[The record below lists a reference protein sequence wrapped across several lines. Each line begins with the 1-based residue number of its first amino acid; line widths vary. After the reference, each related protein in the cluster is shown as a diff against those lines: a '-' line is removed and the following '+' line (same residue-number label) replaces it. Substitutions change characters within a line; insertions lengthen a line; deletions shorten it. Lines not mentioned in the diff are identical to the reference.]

1 MSQLK
6 PSFTREIR
14 DALENSKFTLSDFE
28 IEYPETGRNLL
39 RIIFIHKPN
48 YSLLLSEE
56 YRQLECVY
64 FIKMIPGEFKIQESS
79 QTSLGGVVDEIPK
92 WCENIRRDLYA
103 LAPKIDLLEQ
113 LRQQLHRN
121 LDELVSDPNDY
132 FGPNELDLV
141 DERFNRLYADIANL
155 KEDHALTKQQL
166 ATLKKEIEEFK
177 QSARAYPKGI
187 WARITSNK
195 LVKTAGGIVNSTE
208 GRTFIFQQIRRAL
221 GLSDES

>member
-39 RIIFIHKPN
+39 RITFIHKPG
-48 YSLLLSEE
+48 YSFLLTEE
-56 YRQLECVY
+56 YRQLEY
-64 FIKMIPGEFKIQESS
+64 AYIAKMIPGEFKLQESS
-79 QTSLGGVVDEIPK
+79 QISLGGAVDEIPK

-103 LAPKIDLLEQ
+103 LAPKIDPLEQ

-121 LDELVSDPNDY
+121 LDELVSNPEEY
-132 FGPNELDLV
+132 FSQNELDLV
-141 DERFNRLYADIANL
+141 DERFNRLYADIADL
-155 KEDHALTKQQL
+155 KEDYALTKQQL
-166 ATLKKEIEEFK
+166 AALKKEIEEFK

-195 LVKTAGGIVNSTE
+195 LVKTAGSIVNSTE
-208 GRTFIFQQIRRAL
+208 GRKFLFQQIQRAL